1 MLTEARHAAA
11 LLFMGISGRAGL
23 RLPFRRT
30 WLFVGSL
37 HSAEG
42 EECKPWV
49 TPESRCLDCITP
61 RRAAWRQGLVA
72 ENVTTAEINHARASR
87 GEGRN
92 A

>member
-1 MLTEARHAAA
+1 MLTEVRHAAA

-49 TPESRCLDCITP
+49 APESRSLDSIKKGGVAARLSCRKRHH
-61 RRAAWRQGLVA
+61 RR
-72 ENVTTAEINHARASR
+72 N
-87 GEGRN
+87 
-92 A
+92 